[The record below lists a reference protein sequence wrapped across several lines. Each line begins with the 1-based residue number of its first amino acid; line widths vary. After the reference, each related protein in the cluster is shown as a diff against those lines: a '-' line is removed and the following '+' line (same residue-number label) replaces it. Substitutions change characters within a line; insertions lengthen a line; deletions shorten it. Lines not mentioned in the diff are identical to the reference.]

1 MPHPNLSRI
10 NSILRLR
17 IFCRLWMRSSD
28 WFAKE
33 KECNDSVGNLS
44 RSSQD
49 PKVGEV
55 GGRERE
61 LTRVPGTE
69 TERIE
74 VGIINVC
81 APGGGSTCWRIR
93 RRPDVYRWS
102 PSPMATGF
110 LEKVQL

>member
-1 MPHPNLSRI
+1 M
-10 NSILRLR
+10 LRLR
-17 IFCRLWMRSSD
+17 IFCRLWIRSSD

-33 KECNDSVGNLS
+33 KECSDSVGNLS
-44 RSSQD
+44 RSSYE

-55 GGRERE
+55 GGREME
-61 LTRVPGTE
+61 LVRVPGTDFE
-69 TERIE
+69 YIAL
-74 VGIINVC
+74 GIMNVC

-102 PSPMATGF
+102 PSPMATGV